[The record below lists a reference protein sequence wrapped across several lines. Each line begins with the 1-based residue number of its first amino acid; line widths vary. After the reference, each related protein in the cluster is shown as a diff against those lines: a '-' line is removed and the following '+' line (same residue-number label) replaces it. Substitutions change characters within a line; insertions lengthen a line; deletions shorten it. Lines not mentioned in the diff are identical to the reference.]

1 MSIVV
6 VVVVGLMLV
15 VVGCL
20 RLIEE
25 TWVGCLRSLV
35 VKDDDEEEEEEV
47 VDLMM
52 FDVVVYWLELAG
64 VLVVIVP

>member
-35 VKDDDEEEEEEV
+35 VKDDDEEEEV

-52 FDVVVYWLELAG
+52 FDVVVYWLELVG